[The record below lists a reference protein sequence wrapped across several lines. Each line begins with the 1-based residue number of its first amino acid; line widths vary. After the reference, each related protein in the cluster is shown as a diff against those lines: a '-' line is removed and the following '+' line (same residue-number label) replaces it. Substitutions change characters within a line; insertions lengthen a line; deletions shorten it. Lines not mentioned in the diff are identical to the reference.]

1 VAFLQTGAVRETDA
15 ERILGRMDV
24 DETRA
29 LSRRYRTGAT
39 SIESYL
45 ASRTGP
51 LAYML
56 RLRRIQDEIAE
67 HARRLGEEHDA
78 FRRDAGGDEAAFEA
92 RWRATAETWHFHAV
106 NGLIEE
112 HNRWYPAEARLPMD
126 PRTGDFVPVDGRP
139 YWIAPLDA
147 AWVLSLFPPRLAG

>member
-1 VAFLQTGAVRETDA
+1 MRERDA
-15 ERILGRMDV
+15 ERILGRVDV

-29 LSRRYRTGAT
+29 LSRRYRSGAT
-39 SIESYL
+39 SLESYL

-56 RLRRIQDEIAE
+56 RLRRIEDAIAE
-67 HARRLGEEHDA
+67 HERRLDHERKLIKLEV
-78 FRRDAGGDEAAFEA
+78 GGDAAAFEA
-92 RWRATAETWHFHAV
+92 RWRAVADAWSFRAV
-106 NGLIEE
+106 NALIAQ

-139 YWIAPLDA
+139 YRRAPLDA
-147 AWVLSLFPPRLAG
+147 AWILRRLPAGLED